1 MAGLPP
7 HQAEQHLPCGHTRAL
22 AATGRG
28 LAIECTHQTERAS
41 SQITANSRTDGHSHR
56 PFTGA
61 RMSTRSSAL
70 HVIGRAH
77 LCQHRLALCA
87 LNYGRGRA
95 RFMRLRVAFLA
106 RFLPGSLSFPPPDV
120 CEHIRKAGTPPSVRS
135 CQLASYSIVSESPY
149 EVLSFTQVVRLSILL
164 GRVGENQTESRTYE
178 SVPVR
183 NVELPQAPRAQA
195 PRAPNVKQTLQRGL
209 SLSGCRASARL
220 PTPPERAAGRAQ
232 VTGQK

>member
-1 MAGLPP
+1 MLFPQGGLSSDPRPAAPPHPLHPDGPGPASDLGGGRPVAGLPP
-7 HQAEQHLPCGHTRAL
+7 HRAEQHLPCGHTRAL

-28 LAIECTHQTERAS
+28 LAMECTRQTERAS

-77 LCQHRLALCA
+77 LCQHRLALRA

-106 RFLPGSLSFPPPDV
+106 RFLPGSLSFPPPRRVRAHSEGRDSALGPLLPARFLFY
-120 CEHIRKAGTPPSVRS
+120 CIRVA
-135 CQLASYSIVSESPY
+135 I
-149 EVLSFTQVVRLSILL
+149 
-164 GRVGENQTESRTYE
+164 
-178 SVPVR
+178 
-183 NVELPQAPRAQA
+183 
-195 PRAPNVKQTLQRGL
+195 
-209 SLSGCRASARL
+209 
-220 PTPPERAAGRAQ
+220 
-232 VTGQK
+232 